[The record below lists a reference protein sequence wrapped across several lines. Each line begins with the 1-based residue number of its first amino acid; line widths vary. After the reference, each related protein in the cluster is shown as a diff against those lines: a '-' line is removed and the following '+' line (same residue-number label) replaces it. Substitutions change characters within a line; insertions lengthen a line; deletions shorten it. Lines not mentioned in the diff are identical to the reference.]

1 MNRSPEV
8 TFPRIVLIDNQ
19 TELIKPVQAEF
30 GDEVQGS
37 ILLLTGPRNTQA
49 FAEVYGRLIRQEW
62 SLDLSTRILKDPPS
76 LAGVLSLEQE
86 IEAQG
91 TPPSLVVYVG
101 SQTVADSAKALV
113 KRLRDQ
119 HVDHRIIFGGI
130 ITGLSGDGIF
140 SSTASL
146 RDEDGIPL
154 SENTV
159 APNFIVGDTLTL
171 LRSPFDMK
179 TSCIGDILSK
189 ISSLWDYKYSCWVLK
204 KYHNNFAA
212 DLAHAAYESL
222 LSANVTNKHFLFKED
237 SIEILFRATQ
247 LCGLSMQLAGSSET
261 CSGSEHVG
269 EKWLQEFIIRFN
281 NKRNGNRLDT
291 PKHGAALM
299 PMVITTL
306 YLQGQAEKAEKVKE
320 IARNVGLPCNA
331 SELGLNGTV
340 LQMCL
345 ALGFGY
351 RCPRYAAYLIGEAP
365 FPDVK
370 DVMNERVTVLE
381 QVEFKVL
388 LDAIRQSM
396 VDSGISCKDDFRE
409 LDPGLFHAMQTLS
422 RAVLNRFE
430 MEVARTVDSCAATK
444 ARQAFAKVLLKD
456 YYMD

>member
-1 MNRSPEV
+1 MNQSPQV

-30 GDEVQGS
+30 SNEVQHS

-49 FAEVYGRLIRQEW
+49 FAEVYGKLIRQEW
-62 SLDLSTRILKDPPS
+62 SQDLTIRILSDPPS
-76 LAGVLSLEQE
+76 LAGVLDLEAE
-86 IEAQG
+86 FEKEG
-91 TPPSLVVYVG
+91 KPPSLVVYVG

-113 KRLRDQ
+113 KRLRKRFK
-119 HVDHRIIFGGI
+119 DHPIIFGGI

-146 RDEDGIPL
+146 RDHDGIPI
-154 SENTV
+154 SENSV
-159 APNFIVGDTLTL
+159 APNFIVGDKLTL
-171 LRSPFDMK
+171 LRSPYDMK
-179 TSCIGDILSK
+179 SSCIGDILSK
-189 ISSLWDYKYSCWVLK
+189 VSSLWDYRYSCWVLK
-204 KYHNNFAA
+204 KYYNNFAA

-222 LSANVTNKHFLFKED
+222 LSANVANRHFLHRED

-247 LCGLSMQLAGSSET
+247 LCGLSMQLAGSSESG
-261 CSGSEHVG
+261 SGSELVG
-269 EKWLQEFIIRFN
+269 VKWLQEFIIRFN
-281 NKRNGNRLDT
+281 NKNVDRRLDP

-306 YLQGQAEKAEKVKE
+306 YLQGQAEKAERVKE
-320 IARNVGLPCNA
+320 IARNVGLPCKA

-365 FPDVK
+365 FPDAK

-381 QVEFKVL
+381 QVEFRVL

-396 VDSGISCKDDFRE
+396 VDSEVSCKDDFGQ
-409 LDPGLFHAMQTLS
+409 LDAAHFGAMQALS

-430 MEVARTVDSCAATK
+430 MDVQTTVDACAAKK
-444 ARQAFAKVLLKD
+444 ARQAFARVLLKD